1 MKKDSSK
8 NTRKKRP
15 QQPQR
20 VKPVSSSRR
29 LQQPKNQK
37 VQKLQKAPNVQK
49 TQRTQRPQK
58 APKTQKQQN
67 ISKGKNNVYPL
78 QRARQERQRRQAKKY
93 PAYVSQNRVV
103 KRERTPKKVSRNTQE
118 RRRSYAGRTLPI
130 FVFAVIALYLI
141 AQLGSMAINRTEIN
155 VETVAYGTI
164 DTPISRQGLIVRD
177 EYVVKSNRTGTPFYQ
192 YAAGDYVTKDAVVCE
207 VKDTASTDV
216 LEDKL
221 ESIDKDILESQK
233 NRSDLSAFA
242 EDIAHIEKQM
252 GDSVT
257 SFAGYSMKTNASY
270 LYTMRSQLENY
281 MSQRN
286 EIWISEDVSS
296 LSQLS
301 EEKDA
306 YEQQLSE
313 NMSSIT
319 ATESGILAMSYDGL
333 EETLQPDKLSEI
345 TVGSASGN
353 EQMTTISKVR
363 AVAEGD
369 PLFRV
374 VKSNQWF
381 IVSNFD
387 AQDVADWEEK
397 DVYTLNL
404 TGENGAV
411 SLNAVVYA
419 LRPGETETTVV
430 FSCFTHMDAFMNQRM
445 VSFSLESQNI
455 QGLKVPSNAIVEKS
469 LLKIPWECVTE
480 SNGSTGVLLSNG
492 SNAKFVPVTVT
503 SSDDTYAYLSQ
514 SEAGIGL
521 GDVLVQGTGEDASTY
536 QVQEVQAMPGVY
548 IANSS
553 LARFV
558 PITILDQNQEYAI
571 VKSNSSYGLQAYDT
585 IISDAKNITD
595 GQSIY

>member
-1 MKKDSSK
+1 MKKGSSK
-8 NTRKKRP
+8 NIQKKRP

-20 VKPVSSSRR
+20 MKQAPASKR

-37 VQKLQKAPNVQK
+37 QQKIHK
-49 TQRTQRPQK
+49 TQK
-58 APKTQKQQN
+58 ITQKQQN
-67 ISKGKNNVYPL
+67 STKGKNNVYEL
-78 QRARQERQRRQAKKY
+78 QRARQERQRRQALQ
-93 PAYVSQNRVV
+93 SQTKSYMPKNRAV
-103 KRERTPKKVSRNTQE
+103 KREKTPKKVSHNTQE

-130 FVFAVIALYLI
+130 FVFAIIALYLI
-141 AQLGSMAINRTEIN
+141 AQLGRMALNHTEIN

-242 EDIAHIEKQM
+242 EDIAHIEQQM
-252 GDSVT
+252 GDTVE

-270 LYTMRSQLENY
+270 LYTMRGQLENY

-286 EIWISEDVSS
+286 EIWLSEDVAS

-301 EEKDA
+301 EEKNA

-313 NMSSIT
+313 NMSAIT

-345 TVGSASGN
+345 TVGSATGN
-353 EQMTTISKVR
+353 EQMTAISKVR
-363 AVAEGD
+363 TVAEGD

-381 IVSNFD
+381 IVTNFD
-387 AQDVADWEEK
+387 TQDVADWEEK

-404 TGENGAV
+404 TGESGAV
-411 SLNAVVYA
+411 SLKGVVYA
-419 LRPGETETTVV
+419 LQPGDTQTTVV
-430 FSCFTHMDAFMNQRM
+430 FSCFTHMDAFINQRM

-455 QGLKVPSNAIVEKS
+455 QGLKIPNNAIVEKS
-469 LLKIPWECVTE
+469 LLKIPVECLTE

-492 SNAKFVPVTVT
+492 SNTKFVPVTVT
-503 SSDDTYAYLSQ
+503 STDDTYAYLSQ
-514 SEAGIGL
+514 SDASVSL
-521 GDVLVQGTGEDASTY
+521 GDILVQGTGETAGTY

-548 IANSS
+548 VANSS
-553 LARFV
+553 MAKFV

-571 VKSNSSYGLQAYDT
+571 VKSSSSYGLQAYDT
-585 IISDAKNITD
+585 IVSDAKNITD

>member
-8 NTRKKRP
+8 NTHKKRP

-20 VKPVSSSRR
+20 MKQAPSSKR
-29 LQQPKNQK
+29 LQPPKNQQQKK
-37 VQKLQKAPNVQK
+37 VQKSNSIKNA
-49 TQRTQRPQK
+49 QRTQK
-58 APKTQKQQN
+58 THKTQKQQN
-67 ISKGKNNVYPL
+67 LSKGKNNVYEL
-78 QRARQERQRRQAKKY
+78 QRARQERQRRQVQK
-93 PAYVSQNRVV
+93 NRAPVYTPQSRAV
-103 KRERTPKKVSRNTQE
+103 KREKPPKKVSRNTQQ

-130 FVFAVIALYLI
+130 FVFAIIALYLI

-242 EDIAHIEKQM
+242 DDIAHIEQQM
-252 GDSVT
+252 GDSVA
-257 SFAGYSMKTNASY
+257 SFAGYSMKSNASY

-286 EIWISEDVSS
+286 EIWLSEDVAS

-301 EEKDA
+301 EEKNA

-333 EETLQPDKLSEI
+333 EETLQPDKISEI

-363 AVAEGD
+363 TVAEGD
-369 PLFRV
+369 PLFRI

-381 IVSNFD
+381 IVTNFNP
-387 AQDVADWEEK
+387 QDVADWEEK

-411 SLNAVVYA
+411 SLKGVVYS

-430 FSCFTHMDAFMNQRM
+430 FSCFTHMDAFINQRT

-455 QGLKVPSNAIVEKS
+455 QGLKIPNDAIVEKS
-469 LLKIPWECVTE
+469 LLKIPLDCLTE

-514 SEAGIGL
+514 SDAGLSL
-521 GDVLVQGTGEDASTY
+521 GDVLVQGTGENAGTY
-536 QVQEVQAMPGVY
+536 QIQEVQAMPGVY
-548 IANSS
+548 VANSS
-553 LARFV
+553 MAKFV

-585 IISDAKNITD
+585 IVSDAKNITD

>member
-1 MKKDSSK
+1 MQKGSSK
-8 NTRKKRP
+8 NIHKKRP

-20 VKPVSSSRR
+20 TKQAPAAKR
-29 LQQPKNQK
+29 LQPPKNHKQ
-37 VQKLQKAPNVQK
+37 QK
-49 TQRTQRPQK
+49 TQKSQK
-58 APKTQKQQN
+58 SQKQHN
-67 ISKGKNNVYPL
+67 HVKGKNNVYEL
-78 QRARQERQRRQAKKY
+78 QRARQERQRRQALQSK
-93 PAYVSQNRVV
+93 SQVYMPQKRTV
-103 KRERTPKKVSRNTQE
+103 KREKTPKKVSHNTQQ

-130 FVFAVIALYLI
+130 FVFAIIALYLV
-141 AQLGSMAINRTEIN
+141 AQLGSMAINRSEIN

-177 EYVVKSNRTGTPFYQ
+177 EYVVTSNRTGTPFYQ
-192 YAAGDYVTKDAVVCE
+192 YAAGDYVTKDTVVCE

-242 EDIAHIEKQM
+242 EDIAHIEQQM
-252 GDSVT
+252 GDTVE

-286 EIWISEDVSS
+286 EIWLSEDVAS

-301 EEKDA
+301 EEKNA

-313 NMSSIT
+313 NMSAIT
-319 ATESGILAMSYDGL
+319 APESGILAMSYDGL
-333 EETLQPDKLSEI
+333 EETLQPDKISEI

-363 AVAEGD
+363 TVAEGD

-381 IVSNFD
+381 IITNFD
-387 AQDVADWEEK
+387 TQDVADWEEQ

-411 SLNAVVYA
+411 SLKGVVYA
-419 LRPGETETTVV
+419 LQLGDAQTTVV

-455 QGLKVPSNAIVEKS
+455 QGLKIPNDAIVEKS
-469 LLKIPWECVTE
+469 LLKIPLDCLTE

-492 SNAKFVPVTVT
+492 SNTKFVPVTVIST
-503 SSDDTYAYLSQ
+503 DDTYAYLSQ
-514 SEAGIGL
+514 SDAGVSL
-521 GDVLVQGTGEDASTY
+521 GDILVQGTGETAGTY

-548 IANSS
+548 VANSS
-553 LARFV
+553 MAKFV

-585 IISDAKNITD
+585 IVSDAKNITD